1 MAYLMSSLHLKTTKW
16 WMDHLEGIAFLHMYP
31 AYVKAHL
38 NFDEGSFPDKKENN
52 RLEMKTTFS
61 HGVISGR
68 ISGFSAM
75 Q

>member
-1 MAYLMSSLHLKTTKW
+1 
-16 WMDHLEGIAFLHMYP
+16 MDHLEGIAFVHVYP

-52 RLEMKTTFS
+52 RLEMTTTFS
-61 HGVISGR
+61 HVVISGR

-75 Q
+75 QWKPRKPL